1 MKKNKKSIFSL
12 TVIKIFMKNQIQNK
26 TYVLLDIFNMV
37 SRCLL
42 IFFLYSYVFKVNGG
56 NINGVELKTV
66 LWSMFIYF
74 CIMTF
79 NVRKIYKIIMDDV
92 KNGNVEMFI
101 NKPVNY
107 ILLSFYKSIGQG
119 LYSFLVISI
128 LGSIAMIVFVGVPQL
143 NLVIFIPTIIIT
155 IILGQL
161 LALIMYSLIG
171 VLSFFMQDV
180 RPIYWITDKFVM
192 VLGGSY
198 LPIALFPP
206 FMKLLAYF
214 SPFGAIN
221 FASSTVYDFWN
232 NEFITRIGIQALWI
246 ILFGLLLIFV
256 FDKAKKKAMIN
267 GG

>member
-1 MKKNKKSIFSL
+1 MKKIKFPLI
-12 TVIKIFMKNQIQNK
+12 VIKIFMKNQMQNK
-26 TYVLLDIFNMV
+26 TYIFLDIFNMV

-42 IFFLYSYVFKVNGG
+42 VFLLYSYVFNLSGG
-56 NINGVELKTV
+56 SINGINYITT

-74 CIMTF
+74 CLMTL
-79 NVRKIYKIIMDDV
+79 NIRKIHTLIMNDV
-92 KNGNVEMFI
+92 RNGNVEMFI

-107 ILLSFYKSIGQG
+107 VLLSFYKSLGQG
-119 LYSFLVISI
+119 IYSFVVISI
-128 LGSIAMIVFVGVPQL
+128 LGTIAMLLFVGVPEL
-143 NLVIFIPTIIIT
+143 NLVIFIPTLIIT
-155 IILGQL
+155 IILGQIL
-161 LALIMYSLIG
+161 GLIIFSTIG
-171 VLSFFMQDV
+171 LLSFFMQDV

-206 FMKLLAYF
+206 FMKMLAYV

-221 FASSTVYDFWN
+221 FASSTVYDYWN
-232 NEFITRIGIQALWI
+232 SEFLIRIAMQFGWI
-246 ILFGLLLIFV
+246 IIFGVLLRFV

>member
-1 MKKNKKSIFSL
+1 MKKIKFPL
-12 TVIKIFMKNQIQNK
+12 TVIKIFMKNQMQNR
-26 TYVLLDIFNMV
+26 TYILLDIFNMI
-37 SRCLL
+37 SRCL
-42 IFFLYSYVFKVNGG
+42 IVFLLYAYVFNLSGG
-56 NINGVELKTV
+56 SINGVSYETT

-74 CIMTF
+74 CIMTL
-79 NVRKIYKIIMDDV
+79 NTRKIYMLIMNDV

-107 ILLSFYKSIGQG
+107 ELLSFYKALGQG
-119 LYSFLVISI
+119 IYSFVVISL
-128 LGSIAMIVFVGVPQL
+128 LGSIAMVLFVGIPVL
-143 NLVIFIPTIIIT
+143 NLAIFIPTIFIT

-161 LALIMYSLIG
+161 LGLIMYSIIG
-171 VLSFFMQDV
+171 ILSFFMQDV

-206 FMKLLAYF
+206 FMKALAYI
-214 SPFGAIN
+214 SPFGAVN
-221 FASSTVYDFWN
+221 FASSTIYDFWN
-232 NEFITRIGIQALWI
+232 NEFIIRIAMQVGWI
-246 ILFGLLLIFV
+246 ILFGLLLVFV

>member
-1 MKKNKKSIFSL
+1 MKKIKFAF
-12 TVIKIFMKNQIQNK
+12 TVIKIFMKNQMQNK
-26 TYVLLDIFNMV
+26 TYILLDIFNMI

-42 IFFLYSYVFKVNGG
+42 VFLLYSYVFNLSGG
-56 NINGVELKTV
+56 SINGVNYTTT

-74 CIMTF
+74 CLMTL
-79 NVRKIYKIIMDDV
+79 NIRKIYALIMNDV

-101 NKPVNY
+101 NKQVNY
-107 ILLSFYKSIGQG
+107 VLLSFYKSLGQG
-119 LYSFLVISI
+119 IYSFVVISL
-128 LGSIAMIVFVGVPQL
+128 LGTIAMIIFVGVPEL
-143 NLVIFIPTIIIT
+143 NLVIFIPTLIIT

-161 LALIMYSLIG
+161 LGLIMYSIIG
-171 VLSFFMQDV
+171 LLSFFMQDV

-198 LPIALFPP
+198 LPIALFPT
-206 FMKLLAYF
+206 FMKVLAYV

-221 FASSTVYDFWN
+221 FASSTVYDYWN
-232 NEFITRIGIQALWI
+232 SEFLIRIGMQFGWI

>member
-1 MKKNKKSIFSL
+1 MKRISFSL
-12 TVIKIFMKNQIQNK
+12 TVIKIFMKNQMQNR
-26 TYVLLDIFNMV
+26 TYILLDIFNMV

-42 IFFLYSYVFKVNGG
+42 VFLLYAYVFSLNDGI
-56 NINGVELKTV
+56 INDVDLKTV

-74 CIMTF
+74 CVMTL
-79 NVRKIYKIIMDDV
+79 NIRKIHRLIMDDV

-107 ILLSFYKSIGQG
+107 VLLSFYKTIGQG
-119 LYSFLVISI
+119 LYSFIVISI
-128 LGSIAMIVFVGVPQL
+128 LGIIAMVLFVGAPDL
-143 NLVIFIPTIIIT
+143 NLAIFIPTIIIT
-155 IILGQL
+155 IILGQFL
-161 LALIMYSLIG
+161 GLIMYSIIG
-171 VLSFFMQDV
+171 ILSFFMQDV

-206 FMKLLAYF
+206 FMKALAYI
-214 SPFGAIN
+214 SPFGAVN

-232 NEFITRIGIQALWI
+232 NEFIIRISMQIGWI
-246 ILFGLLLIFV
+246 VLFGLILIYV
-256 FDKAKKKAMIN
+256 FGKAKEKAMIN